1 MRATDDEGNTGMP
14 FAARNGHVA
23 AMALLRDAGV
33 RFLCFVFLFTS
44 CCFSVIVF
52 VSVFIIITGNFF
64 HQRSRCEE
72 GLACFCLF
80 WGPEARFVRFYL
92 FFSLSASTPRL

>member
-33 RFLCFVFLFTS
+33 HFLCVFFLCVVVSLFLF
-44 CCFSVIVF
+44 
-52 VSVFIIITGNFF
+52 
-64 HQRSRCEE
+64 
-72 GLACFCLF
+72 LF
-80 WGPEARFVRFYL
+80 L
-92 FFSLSASTPRL
+92 FFWEIFSFSHFRQLLPSAKSL

>member
-33 RFLCFVFLFTS
+33 HFLCVFFLCVVVSLFFFSGKFSVFLIS
-44 CCFSVIVF
+44 
-52 VSVFIIITGNFF
+52 GNFF

>member
-33 RFLCFVFLFTS
+33 HFFMCFLFMC
-44 CCFSVIVF
+44 CCFSVSLFCFVF
-52 VSVFIIITGNFF
+52 SGKISVFLISGNFF
-64 HQRSRCEE
+64 HR
-72 GLACFCLF
+72 GK
-80 WGPEARFVRFYL
+80 
-92 FFSLSASTPRL
+92 SL

>member
-33 RFLCFVFLFTS
+33 HFLCFVFLLYVLLFV
-44 CCFSVIVF
+44 CFYF
-52 VSVFIIITGNFF
+52 CFCFMGNF
-64 HQRSRCEE
+64 Q
-72 GLACFCLF
+72 
-80 WGPEARFVRFYL
+80 
-92 FFSLSASTPRL
+92 FSHFMQLLPFGKSL